1 MRLRFLP
8 WSISLDA
15 ADITCFKT
23 ATAFEVFNEEMEPAL
38 SAKSDSPKSESTVR
52 RDDLECLLASVERNV
67 ADPLAGIFG
76 ADSISWKIN
85 RESALFLGAGRAALL
100 QLAHPW
106 VAVALTQHSSLL
118 SNPIA
123 RFHNTFRVVFTMNFG
138 SAPQAFAA
146 ARSLHQLH
154 TRIRGELPSPVAGY
168 AEGSSYAA
176 NYIPALRWVYA
187 TLVESAVLAYESV
200 LPPLTAAERD
210 AYYAESR
217 MLASLFGLPTAALPA
232 DWGAFTAYIAAMCA
246 SDELGV
252 DAQSRS
258 MAQSLLKGAGSWIHP
273 PRWFRAMTAAWMP
286 PRFQKEFE
294 LEFGPAEQQALQSA
308 RGWLPRVYRRIPAP
322 VRFVG
327 PFHEACARIAHRN
340 PGPLTRAGNRFWIGE
355 SRLPFSDSVDSL

>member
-1 MRLRFLP
+1 
-8 WSISLDA
+8 
-15 ADITCFKT
+15 
-23 ATAFEVFNEEMEPAL
+23 
-38 SAKSDSPKSESTVR
+38 
-52 RDDLECLLASVERNV
+52 
-67 ADPLAGIFG
+67 
-76 ADSISWKIN
+76 
-85 RESALFLGAGRAALL
+85 
-100 QLAHPW
+100 
-106 VAVALTQHSSLL
+106 
-118 SNPIA
+118 
-123 RFHNTFRVVFTMNFG
+123 MNFG

-154 TRIRGELPSPVAGY
+154 TRIRGELPSSVAGY
-168 AEGSSYAA
+168 TKGSSYAA

-252 DAQSRS
+252 DAQSRF

-308 RGWLPRVYRRIPAP
+308 RGWLPKVYRRIPAP

-327 PFHEACARIAHRN
+327 PFHEARARIAQRN
-340 PGPLTRAGNRFWIGE
+340 PGPLTRTSNRFWIGE
-355 SRLPFSDSVDSL
+355 SRLPFGDSIGGL